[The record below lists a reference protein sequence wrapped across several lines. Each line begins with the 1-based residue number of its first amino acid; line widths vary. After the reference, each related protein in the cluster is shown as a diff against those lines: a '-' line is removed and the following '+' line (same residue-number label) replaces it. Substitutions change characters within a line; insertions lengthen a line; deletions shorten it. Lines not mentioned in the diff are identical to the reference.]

1 MTVPFQTQAVSNP
14 GKKTRIK
21 KAVQPAAEL
30 TAEQLIEE
38 HNKLEDFIKAESKR
52 FAEFLKPQKDRL
64 EEIGN
69 QLLALSNTQKWD
81 SIRTDA
87 GTAYRSTL
95 LNVSVSPEG
104 LPYTNGTA
112 GREALLD
119 FALDH
124 WDDIGNDLLLISAQK
139 DAVKKY
145 MEDHEGKPPP
155 GCKVSWFTRINI
167 RKS

>member
-1 MTVPFQTQAVSNP
+1 MPRNKTEAASVS
-14 GKKTRIK
+14 
-21 KAVQPAAEL
+21 PAEGGQDK
-30 TAEQLIEE
+30 TAEQLIAE
-38 HNKLEDFIKAESKR
+38 HNKLDDWIKAETKR
-52 FAEFLKPQKDRL
+52 FGEFMAPHKQRL

-69 QLLALSNTQKWD
+69 QLLVLSNLQKWD
-81 SIRTDA
+81 SIKTEE

-95 LNVSVSPEG
+95 LNVQVSPEG
-104 LPYTNGTA
+104 APYKIDGQMDRI

-139 DAVKKY
+139 DAVKRY
-145 MEDHEGKPPP
+145 METNDGQPPP
-155 GCKVSWFTRINI
+155 GIKVGWFTRINI

>member
-1 MTVPFQTQAVSNP
+1 MAPKRQE
-14 GKKTRIK
+14 KIK
-21 KAVQPAAEL
+21 VEPVVVGAEL
-30 TAEQLIEE
+30 TAEQLIAE
-38 HNKLEDFIKAESKR
+38 HNKLEEHVKAETKR
-52 FAEFLKPQKDRL
+52 FSDFMKPHKDRL

-95 LNVSVSPEG
+95 LNVSVSPDG
-104 LPYTNGTA
+104 LPYETDKGA
-112 GREALLD
+112 SVGREALLD

-124 WDDIGNDLLLISAQK
+124 WDDIGNDLLLVSPQK
-139 DAVKKY
+139 DSVKRY
-145 MEDHEGKPPP
+145 MEANEGKPPP
-155 GCKVSWFTRINI
+155 GVKTSWFTRINI

>member
-1 MTVPFQTQAVSNP
+1 VPR
-14 GKKTRIK
+14 KKQE
-21 KAVQPAAEL
+21 VQPTVDQVL
-30 TAEQLIEE
+30 NPTAEQLIEE
-38 HNKLEDFIKAESKR
+38 HNKLDDWLKAEAKR
-52 FAEFLKPQKDRL
+52 FGEFCRPYKDRL
-64 EEIGN
+64 EAIGN
-69 QLLALSNTQKWD
+69 QLLALSNTAKWE
-81 SIRTDA
+81 SIKTDA

-104 LPYTNGTA
+104 LPYAREGQEHPSV

-119 FALDH
+119 FALDS

-155 GCKVSWFTRINI
+155 GVKVGWYTRINI
-167 RKS
+167 RRS